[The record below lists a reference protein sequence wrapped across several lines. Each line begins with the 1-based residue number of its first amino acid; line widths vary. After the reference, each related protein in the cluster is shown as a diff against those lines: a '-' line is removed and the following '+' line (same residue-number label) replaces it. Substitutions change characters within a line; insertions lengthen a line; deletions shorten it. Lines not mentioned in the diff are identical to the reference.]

1 MEEDDFVVSGDD
13 GGSEADAASWE
24 GSERGSITSSIER
37 LPSSRGT
44 AKNGQAQRIK
54 KKTRRSA
61 RRHRGSSEEEE
72 EEEED
77 EEEEEEE
84 EMGL

>member
-13 GGSEADAASWE
+13 GGSDADAASWD
-24 GSERGSITSSIER
+24 GSERGSISSSIDR
-37 LPSSRGT
+37 LPPSRRT
-44 AKNGQAQRIK
+44 ARNGRAQRTK
-54 KKTRRSA
+54 RSTRRSA
-61 RRHRGSSEEEE
+61 RCHRGST
-72 EEEED
+72 